1 MLPSCPARIALLGE
15 PPPPSS
21 TAPPPQVTST
31 SPSGARM
38 TISSASLTALRSL
51 APAFNSIEIPFLR
64 VRPDGSA
71 RTPPPG
77 EQFRRHSTLIR
88 PPAAPLGAAL
98 AVRYRTGPAVGNG

>member
-31 SPSGARM
+31 SPSEARI
-38 TISSASLTALRSL
+38 TISSTSLTALRSL

-64 VRPDGSA
+64 VRPGGSA
-71 RTPPPG
+71 RVSPTG
-77 EQFRRHSTLIR
+77 KQFRRHSTLIR
-88 PPAAPLGAAL
+88 PPPAPIGGGNRRFDPRS
-98 AVRYRTGPAVGNG
+98 VGSTG